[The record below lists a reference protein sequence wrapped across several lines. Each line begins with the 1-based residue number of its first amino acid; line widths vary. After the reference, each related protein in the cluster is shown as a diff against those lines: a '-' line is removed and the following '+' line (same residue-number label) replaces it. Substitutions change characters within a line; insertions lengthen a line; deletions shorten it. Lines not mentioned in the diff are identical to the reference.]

1 MCKVKWGVLG
11 CSSFARSRTIPAM
24 MRAESV
30 DLIGIASR
38 SAEKAEVFKREF
50 LLSKAYATYES
61 LLEDPDIEA
70 VYIPL
75 PNSLHAQW
83 MIKAMEH
90 GKHVLT
96 EKPFAVTVEEAEEVS
111 KTAKITGKKCME
123 AFMWRFNPMHTFGR
137 QIIRDGH
144 IGALHLIRTSF
155 TFSLSRQPNV
165 RLDSS
170 LAGGSVMDVGCY
182 CIAASR
188 FYFESEPFS
197 AYARGVIDPEYGVD
211 MRMSGLLEFE
221 QGYAEIDSGFQSAG
235 RQDLELVGE
244 KGRIYIPAAWTPSE
258 QAILIVNG
266 VEEKVPLASSY
277 VEEFEHFS
285 KCILT
290 NQNTRYGVD
299 DAVSQMKVVEAV
311 LRSIHSGLPEKIG

>member
-1 MCKVKWGVLG
+1 MSKVKWGVLG

-24 MRAESV
+24 IQAESV

-38 SAEKAEVFKREF
+38 SAEKAEVFRREF
-50 LLSKAYATYES
+50 QLSKAFSSYES
-61 LLEDPDIEA
+61 LLEEPEIDA

-75 PNSLHAQW
+75 PNALHAHW
-83 MIKAMEH
+83 MIEAMQH
-90 GKHVLT
+90 GKNVLS
-96 EKPFAVTVEEAEEVS
+96 EKPFTVTVEEAEQVAQ
-111 KTAKITGKKCME
+111 TAKKTGKKCME

-137 QIIRDGH
+137 QIIREGH
-144 IGALHLIRTSF
+144 IGVLRLIRTSF
-155 TFSLSRQPNV
+155 TFSLARQPNV

-188 FYFESEPFS
+188 FYFENEPLN
-197 AYARGVIDPEYGVD
+197 AYARGAIDPEYGVD
-211 MRMSGLLEFE
+211 MRMSGLLEFA

-258 QAILIVNG
+258 QSILIVNG

-290 NQNTRYGVD
+290 NQDTRYGVD
-299 DAVSQMKVVEAV
+299 DAVLQMKVVEAV
-311 LRSIHSGLPEKIG
+311 LHSIHSGLPEKIG